1 MPGPEARSPLP
12 MAQGLTALTAQGSL
26 ALTAWKLPVRSLAL
40 KVQGSV
46 VQLPVLKMP
55 GPVVR
60 SPAPTAQ
67 GTLIP
72 LSALKMQ
79 EQMVRH
85 VVLTL
90 WKPLLRPPV
99 LSVQLQKVRQ
109 QSPSMQRRP
118 VP

>member
-1 MPGPEARSPLP
+1 M
-12 MAQGLTALTAQGSL
+12 
-26 ALTAWKLPVRSLAL
+26 
-40 KVQGSV
+40 V
-46 VQLPVLKMP
+46 VQQRVLRMPVQSPVL
-55 GPVVR
+55 
-60 SPAPTAQ
+60 TAQ